1 MNGEVQLKSKIY
13 SFSFKKNKK
22 KESKTKVYV
31 FGYFFLKKKKT
42 KENWLFRLECDWI
55 VIDLIYQLLESS

>member
-13 SFSFKKNKK
+13 SFSLKKNKK

-31 FGYFFLKKKKT
+31 FGYFFLKKEK
-42 KENWLFRLECDWI
+42 NWLFRLECDWI